1 MLPGGLGW
9 QERVLED
16 DYSSWE
22 EQWRRVLE
30 AMERDQPEAACMCNE
45 ASRAREDA
53 VGPQPR
59 HWSLGGCNR
68 E

>member
-9 QERVLED
+9 QECVLED

-30 AMERDQPEAACMCNE
+30 AMERDQPEAARMCNE
-45 ASRAREDA
+45 ASRACEDA

-59 HWSLGGCNR
+59 HWSLGGGNR